1 MPSEKLEKL
10 KHDQYV
16 AERKLTAAKHKEKR
30 LQSELKR
37 LTRSER
43 THRLCTRAGMLET
56 FLKEP
61 TVLIDEDVMELL
73 TFIFQSE
80 AVQKK
85 LNLLIESRKKRR
97 KRTRAKTLDG
107 DKGAIIHHLKM
118 VIAFCRKPIAW
129 SLMISAKIPC
139 SIHPEEAT
147 LPLRWLCQLPL
158 CGLAAEERLQAI
170 IPRQQVNI
178 PHPTVLKSIGLF
190 LCHQKEVQSKMPV
203 PHLEIR
209 IVQRSKGSSA
219 VAGAAYQAGEKLFS
233 EYDQKSKNH
242 RRKQPEVLCT
252 EIMFPANAPPEYADR
267 ATLWNAVEEV
277 EKQWNSQLARR
288 FILALPREVPT
299 EMYPQMMQEY
309 CREHFVSKGMCCDFA
324 IHDPDPPGHNPHC
337 HVMLTMRAI
346 DENGKWL
353 PKSRKVYDL
362 NENGERIKL
371 PSGRWKSHKE
381 DTVDWNEQYHAEEWR
396 HGWELVQNKYLEL
409 AGSLERVDMRSY
421 ERQGLDVL
429 PTVHMGAA
437 VCALER
443 KGIETNIGNL
453 NRDIKAANR
462 MMNAIRSTIQNL
474 RNWIADIVEATKEAF
489 AETEAQAKNTSPD
502 LVILLRDYLNLRK
515 AERSDW
521 SRYGQQKGT
530 TDDLKAVSK
539 AMIYL
544 KEHELFTL
552 EDLDVALQGM
562 SEKSKGINAAMKKES
577 ARMKVITGIQN
588 AVADCQTHK
597 AVHDKYL
604 KIGWKARQAAF
615 AESHKDELDSFNKAF
630 HYLKKQGV
638 DLNVNLDSLQAEYSK
653 LQATYAELAGQLAA
667 AKEELQPMKDIRY
680 WVSKVLTPEQSEVE
694 KKPEPKHSVT
704 EKMKFLQEQSSN
716 QQEQKTP
723 QQKKQNMEL

>member
-1 MPSEKLEKL
+1 
-10 KHDQYV
+10 
-16 AERKLTAAKHKEKR
+16 
-30 LQSELKR
+30 
-37 LTRSER
+37 
-43 THRLCTRAGMLET
+43 
-56 FLKEP
+56 
-61 TVLIDEDVMELL
+61 
-73 TFIFQSE
+73 
-80 AVQKK
+80 
-85 LNLLIESRKKRR
+85 
-97 KRTRAKTLDG
+97 
-107 DKGAIIHHLKM
+107 
-118 VIAFCRKPIAW
+118 
-129 SLMISAKIPC
+129 
-139 SIHPEEAT
+139 
-147 LPLRWLCQLPL
+147 
-158 CGLAAEERLQAI
+158 
-170 IPRQQVNI
+170 
-178 PHPTVLKSIGLF
+178 
-190 LCHQKEVQSKMPV
+190 MPV

-233 EYDQKSKNH
+233 EYDQKSKDH
-242 RRKQPEVLCT
+242 RRKQPEVVYT
-252 EIMFPANAPPEYADR
+252 EILLPANAPPEYADR
-267 ATLWNAVEEV
+267 ATLWNSAEEA
-277 EKQWNSQLARR
+277 EKQWNAQLARR
-288 FILALPREVPT
+288 FVLALPREVPL
-299 EMYPQMMQEY
+299 EKCPQMLKEY
-309 CREHFVSKGMCCDFA
+309 CEEQFVSKGMCCDFA

-337 HVMLTMRAI
+337 HIMLTMRAI
-346 DENGKWL
+346 DENGKWM

-362 NENGERIKL
+362 DGNGERIKL

-396 HGWELVQNKYLEL
+396 HGWEIVQNKYLEL
-409 AGSLERVDMRSY
+409 AGSPERVDMRSY

-437 VCALER
+437 VSALER

-462 MMNAIRSTIQNL
+462 MMSAIRSTIRNL
-474 RNWIADIVEATKEAF
+474 RNWIADIMEATKEAF
-489 AETEAQAKNTSPD
+489 AETEARAKSTSPD
-502 LVILLRDYLNLRK
+502 LVLLLRDYLNLRK

-530 TDDLKAVSK
+530 VDDLKAVSK
-539 AMIYL
+539 AVNYL
-544 KEHELFTL
+544 KEQGLFTL
-552 EDLDVALQGM
+552 EDLDTALQGVN
-562 SEKSKGINAAMKKES
+562 EKSKSINAAMKKAS

-615 AESHKDELDSFNKAF
+615 AESHKDELDRYNKAF
-630 HYLKKQGV
+630 RYLKKQGV
-638 DLNVNLDSLQAEYSK
+638 DLNVNLQALQVEYDQ
-653 LQATYAELAGQLAA
+653 LQATYTELAGQLAA

-694 KKPEPKHSVT
+694 KKPEPKHSIT

>member
-1 MPSEKLEKL
+1 
-10 KHDQYV
+10 
-16 AERKLTAAKHKEKR
+16 
-30 LQSELKR
+30 
-37 LTRSER
+37 
-43 THRLCTRAGMLET
+43 
-56 FLKEP
+56 
-61 TVLIDEDVMELL
+61 
-73 TFIFQSE
+73 
-80 AVQKK
+80 
-85 LNLLIESRKKRR
+85 
-97 KRTRAKTLDG
+97 
-107 DKGAIIHHLKM
+107 
-118 VIAFCRKPIAW
+118 
-129 SLMISAKIPC
+129 
-139 SIHPEEAT
+139 
-147 LPLRWLCQLPL
+147 
-158 CGLAAEERLQAI
+158 
-170 IPRQQVNI
+170 
-178 PHPTVLKSIGLF
+178 
-190 LCHQKEVQSKMPV
+190 MPV

-233 EYDQKSKNH
+233 EYDQKSKDH
-242 RRKQPEVLCT
+242 RRKQPEVLYT

-309 CREHFVSKGMCCDFA
+309 CRKHFVSKGMCCDFA

-337 HVMLTMRAI
+337 HIMLTMRAI

-362 NENGERIKL
+362 DENGERIRL
-371 PSGRWKSHKE
+371 PSGNWKSHKE

-409 AGSLERVDMRSY
+409 AGSPERVDMRSY
-421 ERQGLDVL
+421 ERQGLDKI

-462 MMNAIRSTIQNL
+462 MMSAIRSTIQNL

-502 LVILLRDYLNLRK
+502 LVLLLRDYLNLRK

-539 AMIYL
+539 AIIYL

-552 EDLDVALQGM
+552 EDLDSTLQGM
-562 SEKSKGINAAMKKES
+562 SEKAKGIHADMKKAS

-604 KIGWKARQAAF
+604 KIGWKTRQAAF

-630 HYLKKQGV
+630 RYLKKQGV
-638 DLNVNLDSLQAEYSK
+638 DLNVNLDSLQAEYDK
-653 LQATYAELAGQLAA
+653 LKATHTELARQLAA

-716 QQEQKTP
+716 QPEQKTP

>member
-1 MPSEKLEKL
+1 
-10 KHDQYV
+10 
-16 AERKLTAAKHKEKR
+16 
-30 LQSELKR
+30 
-37 LTRSER
+37 
-43 THRLCTRAGMLET
+43 
-56 FLKEP
+56 
-61 TVLIDEDVMELL
+61 
-73 TFIFQSE
+73 
-80 AVQKK
+80 
-85 LNLLIESRKKRR
+85 
-97 KRTRAKTLDG
+97 
-107 DKGAIIHHLKM
+107 
-118 VIAFCRKPIAW
+118 
-129 SLMISAKIPC
+129 
-139 SIHPEEAT
+139 
-147 LPLRWLCQLPL
+147 
-158 CGLAAEERLQAI
+158 
-170 IPRQQVNI
+170 
-178 PHPTVLKSIGLF
+178 
-190 LCHQKEVQSKMPV
+190 MPV

-233 EYDQKSKNH
+233 EYDQKSKDH
-242 RRKQPEVLCT
+242 RRKQPEVLYT

-337 HVMLTMRAI
+337 HIMLTMRAI
-346 DENGKWL
+346 DENRKWL

-362 NENGERIKL
+362 DENGERIKL
-371 PSGRWKSHKE
+371 PSGNWKSHKE

-409 AGSLERVDMRSY
+409 AGSPERVDMRSY
-421 ERQGLDVL
+421 ERQGLDKI

-462 MMNAIRSTIQNL
+462 MMSAIRSTIQNL

-502 LVILLRDYLNLRK
+502 LVLLLRDYLNLRK

-539 AMIYL
+539 AIIYL

-552 EDLDVALQGM
+552 EDLDSTLQGM
-562 SEKSKGINAAMKKES
+562 SEKAKGIHADMKKAS

-604 KIGWKARQAAF
+604 KIGWKTRQAAF

-630 HYLKKQGV
+630 RYLKKQGV
-638 DLNVNLDSLQAEYSK
+638 DLNVNLDSLQAEYDK
-653 LQATYAELAGQLAA
+653 LKATHTELARQLAA

-716 QQEQKTP
+716 QPEQKTP

>member
-1 MPSEKLEKL
+1 
-10 KHDQYV
+10 
-16 AERKLTAAKHKEKR
+16 
-30 LQSELKR
+30 
-37 LTRSER
+37 
-43 THRLCTRAGMLET
+43 
-56 FLKEP
+56 
-61 TVLIDEDVMELL
+61 
-73 TFIFQSE
+73 
-80 AVQKK
+80 
-85 LNLLIESRKKRR
+85 
-97 KRTRAKTLDG
+97 
-107 DKGAIIHHLKM
+107 
-118 VIAFCRKPIAW
+118 
-129 SLMISAKIPC
+129 
-139 SIHPEEAT
+139 
-147 LPLRWLCQLPL
+147 
-158 CGLAAEERLQAI
+158 
-170 IPRQQVNI
+170 
-178 PHPTVLKSIGLF
+178 
-190 LCHQKEVQSKMPV
+190 MPV
-203 PHLEIR
+203 PHLNIR

-233 EYDQKSKNH
+233 EYDQKSKDH
-242 RRKQPEVLCT
+242 RRKQPEVVYT
-252 EIMFPANAPPEYADR
+252 EILLPANAPPEYADR
-267 ATLWNAVEEV
+267 ATLWNSAEEA
-277 EKQWNSQLARR
+277 EKQWNAQLARR
-288 FILALPREVPT
+288 FVLALPREVPLGKC
-299 EMYPQMMQEY
+299 PQMMQEY
-309 CREHFVSKGMCCDFA
+309 CQEHFVSKGMCCDFA
-324 IHDPDPPGHNPHC
+324 IHAPDPPGHNPHC

-346 DENGKWL
+346 DENGKWM

-362 NENGERIKL
+362 DENGERIRL

-409 AGSLERVDMRSY
+409 AGSPERVDMRSY
-421 ERQGLDVL
+421 ERQGLDKI

-462 MMNAIRSTIQNL
+462 MMNALRSTIQNL

-489 AETEAQAKNTSPD
+489 AEVEAQPKSTLPD

-530 TDDLKAVSK
+530 VDDLKAVSK

-544 KEHELFTL
+544 KAHELFTL
-552 EDLDVALQGM
+552 EDLDTALQGM
-562 SEKSKGINAAMKKES
+562 SEKAKGINAAMKKAS

-588 AVADCQTHK
+588 AVAACQTHK

-630 HYLKKQGV
+630 RYLKKQGV
-638 DLNVNLDSLQAEYSK
+638 DLNVNLDSLQAEYDK
-653 LQATYAELAGQLAA
+653 LKATHTELAGQLAT

-680 WVSKVLTPEQSEVE
+680 WISKVLMPEQSEVE

-704 EKMKFLQEQSSN
+704 EKIKFLQEQSSN